1 MNRKLIGGCAMTIKH
16 SRLISLMLVMIMALC
31 ISNNSFAR
39 TELVGKPAP
48 DFTLRSDQGDNKK
61 LSEYRGKVVLIN
73 FWASWCGP
81 CQQELPKLAELK
93 DLHDV
98 RDFELLSINI
108 DEEPEKALRLAK
120 KVGINFPVLFD
131 EEKQVSKLYDIDA
144 MPMTVL
150 IDRNGDVRF
159 LHRGYKESYLGL
171 YQQQI
176 KKLKF
181 E

>member
-1 MNRKLIGGCAMTIKH
+1 MKIINTKN
-16 SRLISLMLVMIMALC
+16 ISLIITALLC
-31 ISNNSFAR
+31 LFS
-39 TELVGKPAP
+39 VGVLIASSDLLGKTAP
-48 DFTLRSDQGDNKK
+48 DFTLRSDRGDNKK

-81 CQQELPKLAELK
+81 CQQELPKLSELRG
-93 DLHDV
+93 LHDEY
-98 RDFELLSINI
+98 DFELLAINI

-120 KVGINFPVLFD
+120 KLGIDFPILFD

-144 MPMTVL
+144 MPMTIL
-150 IDRNGDVRF
+150 IDRNGEVRYM
-159 LHRGYKESYLGL
+159 HRGYKESYLSL

-176 KKLKF
+176 KQLKF

>member
-1 MNRKLIGGCAMTIKH
+1 MKNQFLIILTIGLLAIVA
-16 SRLISLMLVMIMALC
+16 SQWVYSSTDLL
-31 ISNNSFAR
+31 
-39 TELVGKPAP
+39 GKQAP

-81 CQQELPKLAELK
+81 CQQELPKLSELK
-93 DLHDV
+93 QLHDEH
-98 RDFELLSINI
+98 DFELLAINI
-108 DEEPEKALRLAK
+108 DEEPNKAIRLAK
-120 KVGINFPVLFD
+120 KLGINFPVLFD
-131 EEKQVSKLYDIDA
+131 EEKNVSKLYDIDA

-150 IDRNGDVRF
+150 IDRNGDVRY
-159 LHRGYKESYLGL
+159 LHRGYKESYLSL

-176 KKLKF
+176 KQLKY

>member
-1 MNRKLIGGCAMTIKH
+1 MLLNKGVFMNSQIKRYVPLIAVGVVL
-16 SRLISLMLVMIMALC
+16 SLITNVLIAK
-31 ISNNSFAR
+31 
-39 TELVGKPAP
+39 TELLGNVAP

-93 DLHDV
+93 ELHNEN
-98 RDFELLSINI
+98 DFELLSINI

-120 KVGINFPVLFD
+120 KLGVNFPVLFD
-131 EEKQVSKLYDIDA
+131 EQKQVSKLYDIDA

-150 IDRNGDVRF
+150 VDRNGEVRY

>member
-1 MNRKLIGGCAMTIKH
+1 MKNKLTRDITTIVIGVLSLCLSH
-16 SRLISLMLVMIMALC
+16 LLIASTDLL
-31 ISNNSFAR
+31 
-39 TELVGKPAP
+39 GKEAP

-81 CQQELPKLAELK
+81 CQLELPKLTELK
-93 DLHDV
+93 RLHDEY
-98 RDFELLSINI
+98 DFELLAINI

-120 KVGINFPVLFD
+120 KLGINFPVLFD
-131 EEKQVSKLYDIDA
+131 QEKHVSKMYDIDA

-150 IDRNGDVRF
+150 IDRNGDVRY
-159 LHRGYKESYLGL
+159 LHRGYKESYLSL

-176 KKLKF
+176 KKLKY

>member
-1 MNRKLIGGCAMTIKH
+1 MKNTMNKYLFTAIVSMTAIVISQSLTASTELIGKQ
-16 SRLISLMLVMIMALC
+16 
-31 ISNNSFAR
+31 
-39 TELVGKPAP
+39 AP

-81 CQQELPKLAELK
+81 CQQELPKLIELTQ
-93 DLHDV
+93 LHDGS
-98 RDFELLSINI
+98 DFQLISINI
-108 DEEPEKALRLAK
+108 DEEPKKALKLAK
-120 KVGINFPVLFD
+120 KLGINFPVLFD
-131 EEKQVSKLYDIDA
+131 EEKSVSKLYDIDA

-150 IDRNGDVRF
+150 VDRNGDIRY

-176 KKLKF
+176 KQLKY

>member
-1 MNRKLIGGCAMTIKH
+1 MKTIVTKNIVLTIAGLLCLVSTSVLIA
-16 SRLISLMLVMIMALC
+16 SSDLL
-31 ISNNSFAR
+31 
-39 TELVGKPAP
+39 GKAAP

-81 CQQELPKLAELK
+81 CQQELPKLSELK
-93 DLHDV
+93 GLHDEY
-98 RDFELLSINI
+98 DFELLAINI

-120 KVGINFPVLFD
+120 KLGINFPILFD
-131 EEKQVSKLYDIDA
+131 ESKQVSKLYDIDA
-144 MPMTVL
+144 MPMTIL
-150 IDRNGDVRF
+150 IDRNGEIRYM
-159 LHRGYKESYLGL
+159 HRGYKESYLSL

-176 KKLKF
+176 KQLKY

>member
-1 MNRKLIGGCAMTIKH
+1 MKNNFQKYTSVVALGVVLMFVTTELLAKTDLIGKT
-16 SRLISLMLVMIMALC
+16 
-31 ISNNSFAR
+31 
-39 TELVGKPAP
+39 AP
-48 DFTLRSDQGDNKK
+48 DFTLRSDHGDNRK

-81 CQQELPKLAELK
+81 CRQELPKLEELRQ
-93 DLHDV
+93 LHDEY
-98 RDFELLSINI
+98 DFVLLSINI

-120 KVGINFPVLFD
+120 KLGISFPVLFD
-131 EEKQVSKLYDIDA
+131 SEKQVSKLYEIDA

-150 IDRNGDVRF
+150 IDRNGDVRY

-171 YQQQI
+171 YQQEI
-176 KKLKF
+176 KKLKY